1 MLQKL
6 SLCVLG
12 LLFSQALLAQL
23 VTTGKLPDFLLESSG
38 LALGNETT
46 IWTFNDSGGRQEL
59 YQCDINGKHL
69 RTVKIKNAPNND
81 WEDITQDDLG
91 NFYIGDFGNNGNK
104 RKTLHIFKI
113 TNPNTTDSLALK
125 ASKISFRFED
135 QTAFPPLKKEMNF
148 DCESLLWFENHL
160 YVFTK
165 HRTLPMKT
173 NLYRIPDQPGEHV
186 AKRIGSFATG
196 VAQPDEHPWFGYWIT
211 AADISPDKQK
221 IALISGTTL
230 WIFYDFEKDQF
241 FDGKMKKIPL
251 GPNTQKEGVCFLNNE
266 EVIISDEYIR
276 RFDLGGK
283 LYTLDLKPHFD

>member
-1 MLQKL
+1 MLQKS
-6 SLCVLG
+6 SLFLLG
-12 LLFSQALLAQL
+12 LLCSQGLSAQL
-23 VTTGKLPDFLLESSG
+23 VTAGKLPDFLLESSG
-38 LALGNETT
+38 LALGSKETV
-46 IWTFNDSGGRQEL
+46 WTFNDSGGRQEL
-59 YQCDINGKHL
+59 YQCDMEGKHL

-91 NFYIGDFGNNGNK
+91 HFYIGDFGNNSNK

-113 TNPNTTDSLALK
+113 TNPNTTDSLALN

-135 QTAFPPLKKEMNF
+135 QTAFPPPKTEMNF

-173 NLYRIPDQPGEHV
+173 NLYRIPDQPGEHI
-186 AKRIGSFATG
+186 AKRVGSFATG
-196 VAQPDEHPWFGYWIT
+196 VAKPGEHPWFGYWIT
-211 AADISPDKQK
+211 AADISPNKQK
-221 IALISGTTL
+221 IALLSGTTL
-230 WIFYDFEKDQF
+230 WIFYDFEKDLF
-241 FDGKMKKIPL
+241 FEGKMKKIPL
-251 GPNTQKEGVCFLNNE
+251 GANSQKEGVCFLNND

-283 LYTLDLKPHFD
+283 LYSLDLNPYFN